1 MKKFITLSLFL
12 SILCFGITYR
22 LFAQGVPPALD
33 SALQEYF
40 KIGKSLSDDSLKGV
54 PEAAKSLKNIVQN
67 NTPSLFPEGLL
78 GKVDTL
84 IGAKDLDSARL
95 AFKDI
100 SDVLIGVLRSKQI
113 KTGKYFVLTCPMAQA
128 SWIQPDKEVKNPYY
142 GSAML
147 LCGDVTEE
155 F

>member
-1 MKKFITLSLFL
+1 MKKFPLLIAFIVLL
-12 SILCFGITYR
+12 GIVSP
-22 LFAQGVPPALD
+22 LFAEGSSPALD

-40 KIGKSLSDDSLKGV
+40 KVGKLLSDDTLKGV
-54 PEAAKSLKNIVQN
+54 PQAATTLMDIVQK
-67 NTPSLFPEGLL
+67 NTPSFFPETLP
-78 GKVDTL
+78 GKVKL
-84 IGAKDLDSARL
+84 LVEAKDLDSARL
-95 AFKDI
+95 AFKDV
-100 SDVLIGVLRSKQI
+100 SDILIETLRTKKI

-128 SWIQPDKEVKNPYY
+128 SWIQPDKEVRNPYY